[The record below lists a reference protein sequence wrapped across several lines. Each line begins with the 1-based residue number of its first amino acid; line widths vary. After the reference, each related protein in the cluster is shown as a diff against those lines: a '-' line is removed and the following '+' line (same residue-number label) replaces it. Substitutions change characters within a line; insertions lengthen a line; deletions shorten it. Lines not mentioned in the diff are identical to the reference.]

1 MNMNFHLEVAAFV
14 ICIILWI
21 ASSLRYK
28 VLDLRDKIYVYV
40 LRIVTIMAPLNL
52 ISCAI
57 IRKSV
62 FNLMWLSELIVDLSF
77 LLMVLIWFY
86 INTYLLETIHR
97 KNTIAL
103 SGYAVTGLPF
113 LITLILV
120 LINWGTH
127 NIFTVCKVEDSVQ
140 IVFNSWFKIPYIL
153 AAVCLITYLAI
164 VFGSYRDLIKQRQA
178 VFFAVPFIMLVG
190 YYLQYFLPTIA
201 ILGFT
206 YAIVLLL
213 IYLYSYN
220 YNTKIDG
227 MTRLANREAF
237 QKMLDYRIGS
247 NRNMTVAMIALNDF
261 KRVNREYGYLNG
273 NAFIKEIAKYIEE
286 VSPKKC
292 IARYGGDVFGVILED
307 FTEEQTK
314 EWCDQILERFEHSWK
329 VDKISHTMTACVT
342 LVRYPDM
349 ADDMAEIL
357 DLLGYLNS
365 YAKQYKNNQ
374 CIVCNTEFKEKRQR
388 SVRIASILKEVI
400 QDGKMYV
407 KYQPILDVEAN
418 AYTRGEALFRLKDG
432 LLGDI
437 SPAEFFPIAEENGY
451 VIEIGYVLIDKICQF
466 IRSFIDAGNEAPI
479 ISFNF
484 SRQQIMVDDVED
496 RIQEILNK
504 YELAPDCIAIELS
517 EEVFSSQY
525 DRAEER
531 IMEMAEHGFRF
542 YLDGFG
548 AGLLDLSNLME
559 LPFEIIKM
567 NKKMIHD
574 AEEHENNYL
583 LISAMTAVF
592 EENGKKI
599 LGDGIESEHL
609 KEMAD
614 MLFMNYLQGYYL
626 SEPVTEERAKE
637 EFLRTDVV
645 DNTIPTMDE
654 IMDLIKDMEKEE
666 LQ

>member
-1 MNMNFHLEVAAFV
+1 MNMNFYLEVAAFV
-14 ICIILWI
+14 ICIILWV

-28 VLDLRDKIYVYV
+28 VLDLRDKIYVYM
-40 LRIVTIMAPLNL
+40 LRIVTILAPLNL

-97 KNTIAL
+97 KNTIAI

-120 LINWGTH
+120 LVNWGTH
-127 NIFTVCKVEDSVQ
+127 NIFTVCKVDDSVQ
-140 IVFNSWFKIPYIL
+140 IVFNSWYKIPYIL
-153 AAVCLITYLAI
+153 AAVCLVTYLAI
-164 VFGSYRDLIKQRQA
+164 VFGNYQNLIKQGQA
-178 VFFAVPFIMLVG
+178 VFFSVPFIMLAG
-190 YYLQYFLPTIA
+190 YYLQYLLKTIA
-201 ILGFT
+201 VLGFT

-237 QKMLDYRIGS
+237 QKMLDYRIGT

-286 VSPKKC
+286 VSPKKS

-307 FTEEQTK
+307 FTEEETK

-329 VDKISHTMTACVT
+329 VDKISHTMTVCVT

-466 IRSFIDAGNEAPI
+466 IRSFIDAGKNSPI

-484 SRQQIMVDDVED
+484 SRQQIMVDDVES

-504 YELAPDCIAIELS
+504 YELTPDCIAIELS
-517 EEVFSSQY
+517 EEVFSTQF
-525 DRAEER
+525 DRAKER
-531 IMEMAEHGFRF
+531 VEEMAEHGFRF

-548 AGLLDLSNLME
+548 TGLLDMSHLME

-567 NKKMIHD
+567 HKQIIHD
-574 AEEHENNYL
+574 AEEHENMYL
-583 LISAMTAVF
+583 LVSAMTAVF

-609 KEMAD
+609 KEIAD
-614 MLFMNYLQGYYL
+614 MLFMDYLQGYYF

-637 EFLRTDVV
+637 EFSKTDIVENAPNLN
-645 DNTIPTMDE
+645 DIMNSIMEMD
-654 IMDLIKDMEKEE
+654 KEE
-666 LQ
+666 L

>member
-1 MNMNFHLEVAAFV
+1 MNMNFYLEVAAFV

-28 VLDLRDKIYVYV
+28 VLDLRDKIYVYM
-40 LRIVTIMAPLNL
+40 LRIVTILAPLNL

-57 IRKSV
+57 IRKNV

-140 IVFNSWFKIPYIL
+140 IVFNSWYKIPYIL
-153 AAVCLITYLAI
+153 VAVCLITYLAI
-164 VFGSYRDLIKQRQA
+164 VFGNYRDLIKQGQA
-178 VFFAVPFIMLVG
+178 VFFAVPFIMLAG
-190 YYLQYFLPTIA
+190 YYLQYLLKTIA

-213 IYLYSYN
+213 LYLYSYN

-307 FTEEQTK
+307 FTEEETK
-314 EWCDQILERFEHSWK
+314 EWCDRILERFEHSWK

-349 ADDMAEIL
+349 ADNMAEIL
-357 DLLGYLNS
+357 DLLGFLNA

-466 IRSFIDAGNEAPI
+466 IRSIMDEGNKAPI

-484 SRQQIMVDDVED
+484 SRQQIMMDDVES

-504 YELAPDCIAIELS
+504 YELSPDCIAIELS
-517 EEVFSSQY
+517 EEVFSTQF
-525 DRAEER
+525 DRAKDR
-531 IMEMAEHGFRF
+531 VIEMAEHGFRF

-548 AGLLDLSNLME
+548 TGLLDMSHLME

-567 NKKMIHD
+567 HKKIIHD
-574 AEEHENNYL
+574 AEEHENMYL
-583 LISAMTAVF
+583 LVSAMTAVF

-609 KEMAD
+609 KEIAD
-614 MLFMNYLQGYYL
+614 MLFMDYLQGYYF
-626 SEPVTEERAKE
+626 SEPVTEEKAKE
-637 EFLRTDVV
+637 EFLKTNIVENAPNLND
-645 DNTIPTMDE
+645 
-654 IMDLIKDMEKEE
+654 IMNSIMEMEKEE
-666 LQ
+666 F

>member
-1 MNMNFHLEVAAFV
+1 MYMNFYLEVAAFV
-14 ICIILWI
+14 ICIILWV

-28 VLDLRDKIYVYV
+28 VLDLRDKIYVYM
-40 LRIVTIMAPLNL
+40 LRIVTILAPLNL

-97 KNTIAL
+97 KNTIAI

-113 LITLILV
+113 LITFILV

-127 NIFTVCKVEDSVQ
+127 NIFTVCKVDDSVQ
-140 IVFNSWFKIPYIL
+140 IVFNSWYKIPYIL

-164 VFGSYRDLIKQRQA
+164 VFGNYQNLIKQRQA
-178 VFFAVPFIMLVG
+178 VFFAVPFIMLAG
-190 YYLQYFLPTIA
+190 YYLQYLLKTIA
-201 ILGFT
+201 VLGFT

-213 IYLYSYN
+213 LYLYSYN

-227 MTRLANREAF
+227 MTRIANREAF
-237 QKMLDYRIGS
+237 QKMLDYRIGT

-307 FTEEQTK
+307 FTEEETK

-349 ADDMAEIL
+349 ADNMAEIL

-466 IRSFIDAGNEAPI
+466 IRSFIDAGENAPI

-484 SRQQIMVDDVED
+484 SRQQIMVDDVES
-496 RIQEILNK
+496 RILEILNK

-517 EEVFSSQY
+517 EEVFSTQF
-525 DRAEER
+525 DKAKER
-531 IMEMAEHGFRF
+531 VEGMAEHGFRF

-548 AGLLDLSNLME
+548 TGLLDMSHLME

-567 NKKMIHD
+567 HKKIIHD
-574 AEEHENNYL
+574 AEEHENMYL
-583 LISAMTAVF
+583 LVSAMTAVF

-609 KEMAD
+609 KEIAD
-614 MLFMNYLQGYYL
+614 MLFMNYLQGYYF

-637 EFLRTDVV
+637 EFLKTDIVENAPNLN
-645 DNTIPTMDE
+645 D
-654 IMDLIKDMEKEE
+654 IMNSIMEMEKEE
-666 LQ
+666 L